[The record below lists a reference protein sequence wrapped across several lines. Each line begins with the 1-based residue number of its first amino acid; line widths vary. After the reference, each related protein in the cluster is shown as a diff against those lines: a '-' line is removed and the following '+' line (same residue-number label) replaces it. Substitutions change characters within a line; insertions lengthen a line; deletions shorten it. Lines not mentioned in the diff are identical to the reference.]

1 MSKTDETFEL
11 IQSMSPNEKRF
22 FRLSVIQAG
31 KEANYLRVFSAMDAM
46 EEFDQEKLQRK
57 LRGKKLNL
65 SYEKN
70 YLHKQLLRSFRHFCA
85 DGSSVIQV
93 LDILKSLEILYRKR
107 LNAQCQKL
115 ISKGIGL
122 CKEYELWNYHLELV
136 DWQYRLHARTGN
148 YDALAGYHAT
158 GFREKQELIHKINT
172 HLVHQEEMCFVLS
185 VVQMKSSYLSAQ
197 EKERFALLRKDYPG
211 VGDGKI
217 NGFRTADMMYS
228 SQALMHHYAGDFGQ
242 AYCWANAGQ
251 ELYRNN
257 PQFIADQPFRYF
269 ASKAS
274 IINRCLN
281 LEKYEESLQHI
292 EEMKAFIKSLDKFN
306 RQDIGEE
313 HLTVM
318 LNWEARL
325 FFKTGRHADA
335 LRVAKEIERGSNL
348 KRLRPQQRL
357 MVDSDLA
364 RIYFYAG
371 LYKESLRYVNR
382 QLRDGPGLSKLDYL
396 LFAYLLRLC
405 IYEES
410 KNYELLDTQAETVK
424 RFMKKNNISDEFAL
438 RLVDCMKKLGTGTK
452 KILKQDW
459 KHIYDSLKKV
469 MTKDMEQYEVIL
481 YWVRQKWEKK
491 G

>member
-1 MSKTDETFEL
+1 MNKTDEAYEL
-11 IQSMSPNEKRF
+11 IQTMSPNEKRF

-46 EEFDQEKLQRK
+46 DEFDQEKLRRK

-70 YLHKQLLRSFRHFCA
+70 YLHKQLLRSLRHFCT
-85 DGSSVIQV
+85 DGSSVIAV
-93 LDILKSLEILYRKR
+93 LDILKSLEMLYRKR

-122 CKEYELWNYHLELV
+122 CRQYELWNYHLELV

-148 YDALAGYHAT
+148 FSALAEYHAG
-158 GFREKQELIHKINT
+158 GFREKQELINKINM
-172 HLVHQEEMCFVLS
+172 HLIRQEEMCFVLS
-185 VVQMKSSYLSAQ
+185 VVQMKGSYLSAQ
-197 EKERFALLRKDYPG
+197 EKKRFAQLRKNFPG
-211 VGDGKI
+211 GDGQMH
-217 NGFRTADMMYS
+217 GFRTTEMMYA
-228 SQALMHHYAGDFGQ
+228 SQALMHHYAGNFEQ
-242 AYCWANAGQ
+242 AYYWANAGQ
-251 ELYRNN
+251 ELYRKN

-269 ASKAS
+269 ASKAN

-281 LEKYEESLQHI
+281 LEKHGETLRHI
-292 EEMKAFIKSLDKFN
+292 EEMKGFIKSLDKFN
-306 RQDIGEE
+306 LQDIGDE
-313 HLTVM
+313 HPTII
-318 LNWEARL
+318 LNWLARL
-325 FFKTGRHADA
+325 YFKTGRHGDA
-335 LRVAKEIERGSNL
+335 LRAAKEFERSSSL

-357 MVDSDLA
+357 IADSDLA
-364 RIYFYAG
+364 RIYFYNG

-382 QLRDGPGLSKLDYL
+382 QFRDGSGVSKLDYL

-410 KNYELLDTQAETVK
+410 KNYELLDTQTETAK

-438 RLVDCMKKLGTGTK
+438 RLVDCMKKLCTGTK
-452 KILKQDW
+452 KIQEQDW
-459 KHIYDSLKKV
+459 KHIYGSLMKV

-481 YWVRQKWEKK
+481 YWMRQKWKK
-491 G
+491 EV